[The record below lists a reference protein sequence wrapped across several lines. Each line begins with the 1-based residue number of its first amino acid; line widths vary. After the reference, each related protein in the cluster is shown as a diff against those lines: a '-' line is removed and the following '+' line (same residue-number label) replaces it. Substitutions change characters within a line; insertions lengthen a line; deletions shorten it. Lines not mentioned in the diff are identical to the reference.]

1 MNLKSIISEFSKKYG
16 QNAAKMEKRVLE
28 YINGG
33 IAAETAIKRA
43 FADTGLLTDL
53 TADIQ
58 AAKMQAVSLGIGY
71 DATGNAE
78 ITTALNRPWDGTG
91 VTFSQRIHL
100 GGEQMRAAMVD
111 EIKSQ
116 LKLGASAVDVAR
128 SLYDGYGYGHIQTK
142 QAAPD
147 YLAEIVAFA
156 RRSDLTE
163 KEKQKLL
170 RQIRLTKQAVDNL
183 SQNGAPNQALKT
195 AYNKLLEAVQGSNQD
210 NINKAVS
217 VAINEKSRYVAER
230 IARTEAGR
238 AYFDGVIAKYKD
250 NPLVIAYKWE
260 LASRHPA
267 EDICDMYAGA
277 DLFGL
282 GPGIFPKKICPPM
295 PAHPNCLC
303 LLYPVFQG
311 EADLTKQAKSPK
323 AGGIK
328 WLQLHPEAA
337 KNILPVNASADNWIN
352 VARGFSGFSNPIS
365 RLAAIVVSKATNIPG
380 TSGIIKPKT
389 QTIENCKTVSE
400 VEALLKQQQWFSV
413 DNNFDANAKLSM
425 DGMDLE
431 SAKTVF
437 TGIRKIFDR
446 YPMLKGKLGSFN
458 TADLDPATYGQCSVG
473 LGRGG
478 VALNKKWFK
487 DAKRLSGSYERD
499 KQGGFHPQGTTYAG
513 IVIHEFGHAIDDFLS
528 NNAFVSVT
536 SPHKDYKGKMLRGK
550 WFSSAIRP
558 KILRALK
565 IKALDIGKAVSD
577 YATKDAMETFAEAF
591 AEFIESPNPRPFAL
605 AVKKHLEEALKEVK

>member
-1 MNLKSIISEFSKKYG
+1 MNLKSIINEFSKKYG

-58 AAKMQAVSLGIGY
+58 AAKLQAVSLGIGY
-71 DATGNAE
+71 DATGNTE

-100 GGEQMRAAMVD
+100 GGEQMRTAMVD

-170 RQIRLTKQAVDNL
+170 RQIRLAKQAVDNL

-195 AYNKLLEAVQGSNQD
+195 AYSKLLEAVQGSNQA

-238 AYFDGVIAKYKD
+238 AYFDGVIAQYKD
-250 NPLVIAYKWE
+250 NSLVIAYKWE

-282 GPGIFPKKICPPM
+282 GPGIFPKEICPPM

-303 LLYPVFQG
+303 LLYPVFRG
-311 EADLTKQAKSPK
+311 EADLTKQATSPK
-323 AGGIK
+323 SGGIK
-328 WLQLHPEAA
+328 WLQAHPEAA
-337 KNILPVNASADNWIN
+337 KNILPVNASADNWIS
-352 VARGFSGFSNPIS
+352 VARGFSGFSNPVS
-365 RLAAIVVSKATNIPG
+365 RLP
-380 TSGIIKPKT
+380 
-389 QTIENCKTVSE
+389 QIENIDAAPSKPVNKYGKEILMLTKNIDIFKTITQLSAEYDTFLTSVASTSNIKAAGTMGMGGNMNLPFKNLAVVYHE
-400 VEALLKQQQWFSV
+400 FAHSLTQQARVKYGLATEKEILFEKEL
-413 DNNFDANAKLSM
+413 AKLFTKYKKDVNKNVKYQISSYSM
-425 DGMDLE
+425 
-431 SAKTVF
+431 
-437 TGIRKIFDR
+437 
-446 YPMLKGKLGSFN
+446 
-458 TADLDPATYGQCSVG
+458 
-473 LGRGG
+473 
-478 VALNKKWFK
+478 K
-487 DAKRLSGSYERD
+487 DKD
-499 KQGGFHPQGTTYAG
+499 
-513 IVIHEFGHAIDDFLS
+513 EF
-528 NNAFVSVT
+528 
-536 SPHKDYKGKMLRGK
+536 M
-550 WFSSAIRP
+550 
-558 KILRALK
+558 
-565 IKALDIGKAVSD
+565 
-577 YATKDAMETFAEAF
+577 AEAF
-591 AEFIESPNPRPFAL
+591 RQMKTYGTKEYEVKTLGNDFTYGKKVMDLINRFF
-605 AVKKHLEEALKEVK
+605 KKHK